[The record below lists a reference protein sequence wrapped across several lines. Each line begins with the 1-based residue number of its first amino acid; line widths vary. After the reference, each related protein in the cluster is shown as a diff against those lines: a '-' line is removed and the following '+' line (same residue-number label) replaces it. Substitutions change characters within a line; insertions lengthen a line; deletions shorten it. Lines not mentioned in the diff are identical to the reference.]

1 MADRLQDVLGPLGGS
16 VPLQA
21 LPRHLAQHIEAF
33 RPTGLE
39 AVLRLAIF
47 GAPPECTQ
55 ARWLLWNLAAEL
67 GIYPASLHDLY
78 AARGRGEVAPDFTVP
93 AVNLRMLPY
102 DLAAVVF
109 QVAQARQAGAF
120 VLELARSEMAYTDQS
135 PSEVMACVLAGAIE
149 AGYQGPVFVQADH
162 VKLFPAAYAYDPDA
176 ELAAVHD
183 LARAAIHAGFY
194 NLDLDTSTLVEPDH
208 AEADRQQ
215 YPSYIQAAALAAY
228 LRAHEPASMPLAIG
242 GEIGDDS
249 PANSTEAELRAF
261 LEGFLGCLP
270 EGLAGLSKI
279 AIQTGAVTGGVI
291 LAGGQVASV
300 ALDFVTLLRLSQ
312 VAREYGLAGA
322 VQHGAST
329 LPPSA
334 YDKFIQSETCEI
346 HLATDFQNTL
356 FEHQAFPAELRRA
369 MYTYLDTHF
378 ADRRVPGQTIGQFY
392 YRERRRAI
400 GPFKRE
406 LWALDGDVRRYIR
419 ETWWQRVDFL
429 FEQLNVSGTHAL
441 AVRYA
446 PQGPR
451 PRPLGDFEPSAAE
464 ATSAEDAP

>member
-1 MADRLQDVLGPLGGS
+1 MADRLQDALGPLGGN

-21 LPRHLAQHIEAF
+21 LPRHLAQHVEAF
-33 RPTGLE
+33 RQAGLE
-39 AVLRLAIF
+39 AVVRLAIF
-47 GAPPECTQ
+47 GAPQERTQ
-55 ARWLLWNLAAEL
+55 ARWLIWNLAAEL

-78 AARGRGEVAPDFTVP
+78 AARGRGEVAPDFTVA
-93 AVNLRMLPY
+93 AVNLRVLPY

-109 QVAQARQAGAF
+109 RVAQARQAGAF

-135 PSEVMACVLAGAIE
+135 PPEVMACVLAGAIE

-162 VKLFPAAYAYDPDA
+162 VKLFPAAYAHDPAA

-194 NLDLDTSTLVEPDH
+194 NLDLDTSTLVEPAHDQ
-208 AEADRQQ
+208 ADRQQ
-215 YPSYIQAAALAAY
+215 QPSYTQAAALATY
-228 LRAHEPASMPLAIG
+228 IRAHQPAELAVAIG
-242 GEIGDDS
+242 GEIGDNS

-261 LEGFLGCLP
+261 LEGFRGCLP
-270 EGLAGLSKI
+270 EGLAGLSKV
-279 AIQTGAVTGGVI
+279 AVQTGAVTGGVI
-291 LAGGQVASV
+291 LAEGQVASV

-334 YDKFIQSETCEI
+334 FYKFTQSETCEI

-356 FEHQAFPAELRRA
+356 FEHEAFPAELRRT
-369 MYTYLDTHF
+369 MYAYLDAHF
-378 ADRRVPGQTIGQFY
+378 ADRRVPDQTIGQFY

-406 LWALDGDVRRYIR
+406 LWALDGEVRRYIR
-419 ETWWQRVDFL
+419 ETWRQRVDFL
-429 FEQLNVSGTHAL
+429 FEQLNVSGTHGL
-441 AVRYA
+441 AARYA

-451 PRPLGDFEPSAAE
+451 PRPLSDFEPSAE
-464 ATSAEDAP
+464 AAATEDAP